1 MHIARRA
8 SLIGFVLAVPPLMTA
23 LLYLASITL
32 LHATQRMID
41 PQLLWYAAAIEL
53 PVFFFF
59 AVLEAK
65 NRW

>member
-1 MHIARRA
+1 MHIARRLW
-8 SLIGFVLAVPPLMTA
+8 LIGFVLAVPLLMTA
-23 LLYLASITL
+23 LLYLASVTL
-32 LHATQRMID
+32 LHITQRMID
-41 PQLLWYAAAIEL
+41 PQVLWYAAAIEL